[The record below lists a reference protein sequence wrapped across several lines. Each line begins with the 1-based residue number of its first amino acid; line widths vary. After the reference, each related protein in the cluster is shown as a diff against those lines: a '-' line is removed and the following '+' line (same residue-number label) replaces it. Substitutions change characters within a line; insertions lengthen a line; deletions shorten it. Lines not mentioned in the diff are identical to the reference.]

1 MLTGLN
7 KIKILHLHEMESTNC
22 KLSCKGCYL
31 TEDNLEKG
39 NFTKENLFQLIDDKT
54 LLTKALYLN
63 NLNRDINSMLKETDL
78 VLEIQEATSNIFTE
92 NVLVT
97 DSLSAIKLD
106 GKLLKSYD
114 FTDVLISPR
123 TEQSMIYS
131 MHKLQSE
138 YGKCSILFTA
148 GVDNPHIL
156 TRAITGGIN
165 AVELNIKKPYST
177 SDFMNYQEINTYLM
191 QILPNRNIE
200 YRLNTC
206 LDFVTSNKNCSNPDN
221 GEWEITSILGQ
232 NDMYTCAYTSNKC
245 IAKFTEEPNGT

>member
-39 NFTKENLFQLIDDKT
+39 NFTKENLFELLDKET

-63 NLNRDINSMLKETDL
+63 NLNRDINSMLNETDL
-78 VLEIQEATSNIFTE
+78 VLEIQELTGNIFKE
-92 NVLVT
+92 NILVT
-97 DSLSAIKLD
+97 DSISAGKLD

-123 TEQSMIYS
+123 TEQSVIYS
-131 MHKLQSE
+131 IHKLQAE

-148 GVDNPHIL
+148 GVDDVHVL
-156 TRAITGGIN
+156 TRAITNGIN
-165 AVELNIKKPYST
+165 SVELNIKKPYSIA
-177 SDFMNYQEINTYLM
+177 DYMKYQEINTYLM
-191 QILPNRNIE
+191 QILPDRGIQ
-200 YRLNTC
+200 YRTNTC
-206 LDFVTSNKNCSNPDN
+206 LEFVTSKKDCSNPEN

-232 NDMYTCAYTSNKC
+232 KDMYTCAYTSNKC
-245 IAKFTEEPNGT
+245 ITKFIEEPNGT